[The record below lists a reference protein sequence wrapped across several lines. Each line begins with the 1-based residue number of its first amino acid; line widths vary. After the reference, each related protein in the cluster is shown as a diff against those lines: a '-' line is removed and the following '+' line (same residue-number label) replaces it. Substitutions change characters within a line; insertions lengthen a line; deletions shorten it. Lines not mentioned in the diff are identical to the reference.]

1 MHSSSLIPVEGHD
14 GLYRDLKTNSIVNT
28 DEDAYLKY
36 VSQRNKKRE
45 QDIKLETA
53 ERDINL
59 LKDEIAEI
67 KNLLL
72 ELVNKNNN

>member
-14 GLYRDLKTNSIVNT
+14 GLYRDLKSNAVVNT
-28 DEDAYLKY
+28 DEDSYLKY

-45 QDIKLETA
+45 QEIKLETA
-53 ERDINL
+53 EKDIND
-59 LKDEIAEI
+59 LKLEITEI

>member
-1 MHSSSLIPVEGHD
+1 MYSSSLIPVEGHD

-28 DEDAYLKY
+28 DQEAYFKY

-45 QDIKLETA
+45 QEIKLETA
-53 ERDINL
+53 EEDINN
-59 LKDEIAEI
+59 LKLEIAEI

-72 ELVNKNNN
+72 ELVNKNSN